1 MTANKLRN
9 FVVQT
14 AGNIVGIPE
23 FVWRQAAVY
32 VLVIGAKEM
41 AIYRAVFGFVFCF
54 LYIIFALI
62 NDLA

>member
-1 MTANKLRN
+1 MYLFTMPANKLRN

-23 FVWRQAAVY
+23 FVWRRATVY

-41 AIYRAVFGFVFCF
+41 AIYMIVYGAVLE
-54 LYIIFALI
+54 LYLVSCI
-62 NDLA
+62 

>member
-41 AIYRAVFGFVFCF
+41 AI
-54 LYIIFALI
+54 
-62 NDLA
+62 NDCI